1 MQGTRTGCQ
10 GTRTWHTHIF
20 NSVFDPCPH
29 RFINEALNQN
39 NTFHMLCASIETP
52 TSRNKVAIW
61 KLFFH
66 PALKEWFE
74 GKILI
79 HSIAQ
84 PCNSLYDDRWHPQTS
99 PTLQIITTLTT
110 IKQKIRMVNSNQHMY
125 LPVHIIENPC
135 TPMIPKVDFKKK
147 RKQLLTTLSFSSSIF
162 GALYPLSSELDCWLL
177 KFVLFGDCAM
187 LLMAL
192 I

>member
-52 TSRNKVAIW
+52 TSWNKVAIW

-110 IKQKIRMVNSNQHMY
+110 IKQKIRMANSNQHMY

-147 RKQLLTTLSFSSSIF
+147 KESSCSPPWVFLPQFLVHSIHFHQSLTVDF
-162 GALYPLSSELDCWLL
+162 
-177 KFVLFGDCAM
+177 
-187 LLMAL
+187 
-192 I
+192 